1 MDINVVFF
9 QNDLRIHD
17 HAPLREAISHN
28 IPIIGVYIFDPFYYQ
43 ETKYGFK
50 KTGKYRAK
58 FILESVKVLKNQLLK
73 YNIPLIIKYGASEKV
88 MRELSLVYNIKNFFY
103 HTESGSEE
111 LKILKLI
118 KLNLKTTS
126 FVSFETKSLIS
137 VKNLPFS
144 ISNLP
149 DVFTD
154 FRKAVEAN
162 FKVDAIINLPNYHQ
176 DLINIDDDKVSLE
189 TLGFKDNF
197 DLVIPAGELAGLERL
212 DYYLFKSKKALY
224 YKNTRNGMY
233 NYDDSTKFSPYLAIG
248 ALSPRQIY
256 FEVKRF
262 EKQHGSNVSTYW
274 IVFELLWRDYF
285 HFVHLKYG
293 NKLFMAGGIYG
304 AKTNYVANQ
313 SYRDAFTNGE
323 TGYQLVDANMKE
335 INSTGWMSNRGR
347 QNVASF
353 LVKYLNQDWRFGAAY
368 FESMLL
374 DYDVSSNYG
383 NWLYVASLGNDNREN
398 RVFNVNKQGRDYD
411 SDGKYLRK
419 WLPAFKK
426 LPSEFYYTLF
436 ELNELQEV
444 TLDFKLGVDYPRPII
459 KSLFKD

>member
-17 HAPLREAISHN
+17 HAPLRQAMSYN
-28 IPIIGVYIFDPFYYQ
+28 IPLVGVYVFDPYFYQ
-43 ETKYGFK
+43 ETRYGFK
-50 KTGKYRAK
+50 KTSKYRAK
-58 FILESVKVLKNQLLK
+58 FILESVKVLKTQLLK

-88 MRELSLVYNIKNFFY
+88 MRELGLNYNIKNFFY
-103 HTESGSEE
+103 NSEFGSEE

-118 KLNLKTTS
+118 KLNLKTTT

-137 VKNLPFS
+137 TKNLPFT

-162 FKVDAIINLPNYHQ
+162 FKVESIISLPNYYQ
-176 DLINIDDDKVSLE
+176 DLINVDDDQVSLE
-189 TLGFKDNF
+189 KLGFKDDF

-212 DYYLFKSKKALY
+212 SYYLFKSKKALY
-224 YKNTRNGMY
+224 YKNTRNGMF
-233 NYDDSTKFSPYLAIG
+233 NYDDSTKFSPYLALG

-262 EKQHGSNVSTYW
+262 EKQYGSNVSTYW

-293 NKLFMAGGIYG
+293 NKLFMPGGIYG
-304 AKTNYVANQ
+304 GKTNYIANQ
-313 SYRDAFTNGE
+313 SYREAWIRGE

-335 INSTGWMSNRGR
+335 INTTGWMSNRGR

-383 NWLYVASLGNDNREN
+383 NWLYVASLGNDKREN

-411 SDGKYLRK
+411 ADGKYLRK

-426 LPSEFYYTLF
+426 LPAEFYYTLF

-444 TLDFKLGVDYPRPII
+444 TLDFKLGLDYPKPII